1 MTEWMIDWLIDTL
14 THWDNFMIQPL
25 INPFR
30 WLKLM
35 FGLINRNIDHWW
47 RVARNSIISNPNGLL
62 PNYRRGEGKNPN
74 GWLRLRLNA
83 TSNRSQEEVRW
94 HSNIGPFFSY
104 TVFFASFSSR
114 ENSDCHNAT
123 GPHQEHDIA
132 TVRGTEVLV
141 RILGFAPQLYPQSL
155 KLSTLP
161 KCKFDN

>member
-1 MTEWMIDWLIDTL
+1 MTEWMSDWLIDTL
-14 THWDNFMIQPL
+14 THWDNFVIQPL

-94 HSNIGPFFSY
+94 HSNIGLFFSY
-104 TVFFASFSSR
+104 TVFFCVIFFQRELGLPQCNGASSGARHCDRTWHRS
-114 ENSDCHNAT
+114 A
-123 GPHQEHDIA
+123 
-132 TVRGTEVLV
+132 GTDF
-141 RILGFAPQLYPQSL
+141 GFRP
-155 KLSTLP
+155 STLP
-161 KCKFDN
+161 AVLEAVETTKMQNW